1 MKKND
6 FEKITKNMSHSEKLL
21 YVFSLSLSAGGGIQ
35 TAHELA
41 FMMKEDFSPS
51 FTKFLS
57 GCVKKGIIRRI
68 SNGIYESVITPTKP
82 TDSIYLAARKIRAS
96 SFKYIS
102 LESQLSYTG
111 VISQVAMGTLTLM
124 TNGRSGIF
132 DTPYGFIEFIHT
144 KKNLDE
150 ISKNLYNDKEVRMY
164 RANNEQAIADLKD
177 VGRNL
182 QMIEDYL

>member
-1 MKKND
+1 
-6 FEKITKNMSHSEKLL
+6 
-21 YVFSLSLSAGGGIQ
+21 
-35 TAHELA
+35 
-41 FMMKEDFSPS
+41 
-51 FTKFLS
+51 
-57 GCVKKGIIRRI
+57 
-68 SNGIYESVITPTKP
+68 
-82 TDSIYLAARKIRAS
+82 
-96 SFKYIS
+96 
-102 LESQLSYTG
+102 LSYTG

-132 DTPYGFIEFIHT
+132 DTPYGVIEFIHT